1 MEDLIDN
8 PISFYAVNGSISG
21 LSHRNGPPQARALRQ
36 ASRKLGVSG
45 VATAPLLIAV
55 LSQTDVEHVLWRE
68 EVIDTY
74 TEVVTGID
82 TEGRLGY
89 AGQPVLVVVHGGG
102 ILTPKRIREAY
113 KTGSV
118 DPVSGAA
125 LYSKGEFNRVLEGRL
140 PFGEIPTYTADEV
153 RQGIIP
159 DIFDSYAVCM
169 DGRHVQEQS
178 LGRCYRGEFMDND
191 LVVAIAGTL
200 EYLTP
205 FFDRIASDLEAS
217 PDFPSYKTVDF
228 SRPQGHIQ
236 RLYTNTDIPF
246 NALLDDYPDGG
257 FHGFDDHIGTF
268 FSSRRELPQTS
279 RWFDREYFTDL
290 SAEYYPHS

>member
-1 MEDLIDN
+1 M
-8 PISFYAVNGSISG
+8 S
-21 LSHRNGPPQARALRQ
+21 
-36 ASRKLGVSG
+36 
-45 VATAPLLIAV
+45 
-55 LSQTDVEHVLWRE
+55 
-68 EVIDTY
+68 
-74 TEVVTGID
+74 
-82 TEGRLGY
+82 
-89 AGQPVLVVVHGGG
+89 
-102 ILTPKRIREAY
+102 
-113 KTGSV
+113 
-118 DPVSGAA
+118 
-125 LYSKGEFNRVLEGRL
+125 LEGRL

-159 DIFDSYAVCM
+159 DIFDSYAVWM

-257 FHGFDDHIGTF
+257 FHGFDDHIVHSSVAGVNYRRRVDGLTVSTSLTYQRNIILIVEQLCDCTALAGNTINF
-268 FSSRRELPQTS
+268 IKSLPFVFS
-279 RWFDREYFTDL
+279 
-290 SAEYYPHS
+290 